1 MPNTNTT
8 TILLP
13 VEHMDSE
20 HCALI
25 VDKAVGGV
33 PEVQSHHVELN
44 NRQAVLVSDKPVEA
58 VRHAVKAVRDN
69 GYGVPTLKR
78 TFPVTGMTCASCV
91 ASVESMLQA
100 TPGVLNA
107 VVNLATNSVLVEYV
121 PGVTDDRRMRAAIQ
135 SIGYD
140 LILADETDATADLE
154 QIARERMSD
163 LKKRLWA
170 SIALSIPL
178 MVVGMGFMHAP
189 WSPWVQWLLAT
200 PVVLVFGRQFFIN
213 AWKQAKHRSANMDTL
228 VALSTGVAYLFS
240 VFNTVWPSFWT
251 SRGLEAHVYFEAA
264 AVVITFILLG
274 KFLEERAK
282 AGTSSAIKKLMGL
295 RPNTVLREGPDG
307 HTTETPIAEVNV
319 DDILLVRP
327 GESIAVDGV
336 VVGGSSYVDES
347 MISGEPVPVLK
358 ETGASL
364 LAGTINQKGSLRMRA
379 QKVGA
384 ATLLAQIVRTVQEAQ
399 GSKAPVQKLV
409 DKVAAVFVPIVIGI
423 ALLSAV
429 AWWVLGG
436 EHAFTQGLL
445 ALVTVL
451 VIACPCALGLA
462 TPTAIMAG
470 MGKGAENGIL
480 IKDAESLERARNIT
494 AIVLDKTGTITEG
507 KPAVIEAI
515 GLDDQEAAAALLA
528 IESHSEHPLAEAVV
542 RKLRP
547 HPRPLSEGE
556 GGNSPHPRPLSE
568 GEGGNSHVGHSA
580 PVLSTQGVDATGAP
594 ASLISFESI
603 TGKGAKAVIG
613 ATTWLVGNRRLM
625 EESGIAITGEWRD
638 HEQRWQAA
646 AHTVIWLADGKQVH
660 AAVAIAD
667 RIKPSAKAAIARLKA
682 SGIKVYMQTGD
693 ARRTAQAVAREVGID
708 DFRSEVLPKDK
719 GAFVAGLQQMGH
731 VVAMVG
737 DGINDSEA
745 LAKADVGIAMGQGSD
760 IAMDVARM
768 TLIGSDLHSIPKAIA
783 LSRRTVAL
791 IRQNLFW
798 AFIYN
803 VIGIP
808 IAAGA
813 LYPVNGFLLDPM
825 IAGAAMALSSVS
837 VVSNSL
843 RLRWVKL

>member
-1 MPNTNTT
+1 MANTT

-13 VEHMDSE
+13 VENMDSE

-33 PEVQSHHVELN
+33 PDVQAYHVELN
-44 NRQAVLVSDKPVEA
+44 NRQAVLVSERPVDA
-58 VRHAVKAVRDN
+58 VRNAVKAIRDN
-69 GYGVPTLKR
+69 GYEVPVLKR

-100 TPGVLNA
+100 TPGVLRA
-107 VVNLATNSVLVEYV
+107 AVNLATNSVLVEYV
-121 PGVTDDRRMRAAIQ
+121 PGVTDELRMRAAIQ

-140 LILADETDATADLE
+140 LVIASEADAAADLE
-154 QIARERMSD
+154 RIARERMAA
-163 LKKRLWA
+163 LKRRLWA
-170 SIALSIPL
+170 SIALSIPV

-200 PVVLVFGRQFFIN
+200 PVVLVFGRQFFVN

-282 AGTSSAIKKLMGL
+282 AGTGSAIKKLMGL
-295 RPNTVLREGPDG
+295 RPNTVMREGPDG
-307 HTTETPIAEVNV
+307 HAVETPIADVNV

-336 VVGGSSYVDES
+336 VIGGESYVDES

-358 ETGASL
+358 TEGASL

-409 DKVAAVFVPIVIGI
+409 DKVAAVFVPVVIGI

-429 AWWVLGG
+429 AWWILGG

-470 MGKGAENGIL
+470 MGKGAGHGIL

-515 GLDDQEAAAALLA
+515 GLDDAEAAAALLA
-528 IESHSEHPLAEAVV
+528 IESRSEHPLAEAVV
-542 RKLRP
+542 RHL
-547 HPRPLSEGE
+547 
-556 GGNSPHPRPLSE
+556 SPHPRPLSG
-568 GEGGNSHVGHSA
+568 GEGSD
-580 PVLSTQGVDATGAP
+580 PRVDVA
-594 ASLISFESI
+594 FESL
-603 TGKGAKAVIG
+603 TGKGAKATIG
-613 ATTWLVGNRRLM
+613 GTPWIVGNRRLM
-625 EESGIAITGEWRD
+625 EEHGIAITGKWREQ
-638 HEQRWQAA
+638 EQRWQEG
-646 AHTVIWLADGKQVH
+646 AHTVIWLADNKQLR

-667 RIKPSAKAAIARLKA
+667 RIKPSAKEAIARLKA
-682 SGIKVYMQTGD
+682 SGIAVYMQTGD
-693 ARRTAQAVAREVGID
+693 ARRTAQAVARETGID

-719 GAFVAGLQQMGH
+719 AAFVAGLQQMGH

-760 IAMDVARM
+760 IAMDVARV
-768 TLIGSDLHSIPKAIA
+768 TLIGSDLTSIPKAIT
-783 LSRRTVAL
+783 LSRKTVRL

-803 VIGIP
+803 IIGIP

>member
-1 MPNTNTT
+1 MKAETSTLV
-8 TILLP
+8 IP
-13 VEHMDSE
+13 VENMDSE

-25 VDKAVGGV
+25 VDKALGTV
-33 PEVQSHHVELN
+33 PSIATHHVELN
-44 NRQAVLVSDKPVEA
+44 NRSAVVQSTTPVEA
-58 VRHAVKAVRDN
+58 VRDAVKAIRDN
-69 GYGVPTLKR
+69 GYDVPTLKR
-78 TFPVTGMTCASCV
+78 TFHLTGMTCASCV
-91 ASVESMLQA
+91 TSVESMLLAQ
-100 TPGVLNA
+100 PGVLGA
-107 VVNLATNSVLVEYV
+107 AVNLATNTVQVRYV
-121 PGVTDDRRMRAAIQ
+121 PGVIDERRMRAAIQ
-135 SIGYD
+135 TIGYD
-140 LILADETDATADLE
+140 LIISEEREATADLE
-154 QIARERMSD
+154 AIARERMAS
-163 LKKRLWA
+163 LRKRLWA
-170 SIALSIPL
+170 SLALSIPL
-178 MVVGMGFMHAP
+178 VIIGMFMMHELWANFVM
-189 WSPWVQWLLAT
+189 WALST
-200 PVVLVFGRQFFIN
+200 PVVLVFGRAFFIN

-228 VALSTGVAYLFS
+228 VALSTGVAYVFS
-240 VFNTVWPSFWT
+240 VFNTAYPQFWT
-251 SRGLEAHVYFEAA
+251 SRGLMPHVYFEAA

-295 RPNTVLREGPDG
+295 RPNTVLREAPDG
-307 HTTETPIAEVNV
+307 STREVPIADVNV
-319 DDILLVRP
+319 DDILVVRP
-327 GESIAVDGV
+327 GESIAVDGEV
-336 VVGGSSYVDES
+336 VDGDSYVDES
-347 MISGEPVPVLK
+347 MLSGEPIPVAK
-358 ETGASL
+358 TTGSSL

-379 QKVGA
+379 QKVGT

-423 ALLSAV
+423 AILSAI

-436 EHAFTQGLL
+436 EHAFTQGLM

-480 IKDAESLERARNIT
+480 IKDADSLERARNIT

-507 KPAVIEAI
+507 KPEVVEAV
-515 GLDDQEAAAALLA
+515 GLTRQAVASAVLA
-528 IESHSEHPLAEAVV
+528 IESRSEHPLAEAVV
-542 RKLRP
+542 RHL
-547 HPRPLSEGE
+547 HASGVHHTA
-556 GGNSPHPRPLSE
+556 S
-568 GEGGNSHVGHSA
+568 VGA
-580 PVLSTQGVDATGAP
+580 FD
-594 ASLISFESI
+594 SL
-603 TGKGAKAVIG
+603 TGKGVKAEVDS
-613 ATTWLVGNRRLM
+613 TTWLVGNRRLL

-638 HEQRWQAA
+638 REKRWQEAA
-646 AHTVIWLADGKQVH
+646 NTVVWVADSTEVR

-667 RIKPSAKAAIARLKA
+667 RIKPSAVDAIARLKRA
-682 SGIKVYMQTGD
+682 GIKVYMQTGD
-693 ARRTAQAVAREVGID
+693 SRRTAQAVAQAVGID

-719 GAFVAGLQQMGH
+719 GAFVDGLRQQGH

-745 LAKADVGIAMGQGSD
+745 LAKADVSIAMGKGSD

-768 TLIGSDLHSIPKAIA
+768 TLISTDLLAIPRAIQ

-803 VIGIP
+803 IIGIP
-808 IAAGA
+808 IAAGV
-813 LYPVNGFLLDPM
+813 LYPINGFLLDPM

-843 RLRWVKL
+843 RLRWAKLDK

>member
-1 MPNTNTT
+1 MATDTT

-13 VEHMDSE
+13 VENMDSE

-33 PEVQSHHVELN
+33 PEVQAHHVELN
-44 NRQAVLVSDKPVEA
+44 NRQAVLVSGRPVDA
-58 VRHAVKAVRDN
+58 VRNAVKAIRDN
-69 GYGVPTLKR
+69 GYDVPVLKR

-100 TPGVLNA
+100 TPGVLRA

-121 PGVTDDRRMRAAIQ
+121 PGVIDELRMRAAIQ

-140 LILADETDATADLE
+140 LVLASETDAAADLE
-154 QIARERMSD
+154 RIARERMAA
-163 LKKRLWA
+163 LKRRLWA
-170 SIALSIPL
+170 SVALSIPL

-200 PVVLVFGRQFFIN
+200 PVVLVFGRQFFVN

-240 VFNTVWPSFWT
+240 VFNTVWPRFWT

-282 AGTSSAIKKLMGL
+282 AGTGSAIKKLMGL
-295 RPNTVLREGPDG
+295 RPNTVMREGPDG
-307 HTTETPIAEVNV
+307 HAMETPIADVNV

-336 VVGGSSYVDES
+336 VIGGESYVDES

-358 ETGASL
+358 AEGAPL

-409 DKVAAVFVPIVIGI
+409 DKVAAVFVPVVMGI

-429 AWWVLGG
+429 AWWILGG

-470 MGKGAENGIL
+470 MGKGAGHGIL
-480 IKDAESLERARNIT
+480 IKDAESLERARHIT

-507 KPAVIEAI
+507 KPAVVEAI
-515 GLDDQEAAAALLA
+515 GLDDPEAAAALLA
-528 IESHSEHPLAEAVV
+528 IESRSEHPLAEAVV
-542 RKLRP
+542 RHLR
-547 HPRPLSEGE
+547 
-556 GGNSPHPRPLSE
+556 SPQQDGHSA
-568 GEGGNSHVGHSA
+568 HHAGHSA
-580 PVLSTQGVDATGAP
+580 PVRSTHWVDATGAAP
-594 ASLISFESI
+594 SPTAFESL
-603 TGKGAKAVIG
+603 TGKGAKATIG
-613 ATTWLVGNRRLM
+613 GTPWVVGNRRLM
-625 EESGIAITGEWRD
+625 EEHGIAITGTWREQ
-638 HEQRWQAA
+638 EQRWQEG
-646 AHTVIWLADGKQVH
+646 AHTVIWLADEKQLR

-667 RIKPSAKAAIARLKA
+667 RIKPSAKEAIARLKA
-682 SGIKVYMQTGD
+682 SGIAVYMQTGD
-693 ARRTAQAVAREVGID
+693 ARRTAQAVAREVGIA

-719 GAFVAGLQQMGH
+719 AAFVAGLQQMGH

-760 IAMDVARM
+760 IAMDVARV
-768 TLIGSDLHSIPKAIA
+768 TLIGSDLTSIPKAIT
-783 LSRRTVAL
+783 LSRKTVRL

-803 VIGIP
+803 IIGIP